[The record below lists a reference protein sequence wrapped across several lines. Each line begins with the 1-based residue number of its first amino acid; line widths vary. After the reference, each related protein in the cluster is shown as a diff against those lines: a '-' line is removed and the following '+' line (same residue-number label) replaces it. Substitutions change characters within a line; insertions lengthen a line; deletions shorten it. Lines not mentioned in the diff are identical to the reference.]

1 MSRRGRGHL
10 PQNQPPVTHHAA
22 GGCGAA
28 ASRAVWGTVA
38 AQAGLVLCVT
48 TAAAPLGATPP
59 ACAVARVVL
68 IDETSARR
76 LAEQVARQCF
86 MGTGSGG
93 SPLVYSRIELR
104 ADPGPAAPAR
114 WWVWIPETRNH
125 IEPSG
130 LYLTLDAA
138 TGTWVRRRVE

>member
-1 MSRRGRGHL
+1 MVL
-10 PQNQPPVTHHAA
+10 AVAA
-22 GGCGAA
+22 G
-28 ASRAVWGTVA
+28 
-38 AQAGLVLCVT
+38 
-48 TAAAPLGATPP
+48 AAPVGANPP
-59 ACAVARVVL
+59 ACAVARAVL
-68 IDETSARR
+68 SDEAGARR

-104 ADPGPAAPAR
+104 ADPDPGPGPAPAAPAR
-114 WWVWIPETRNH
+114 WWVWIPETRSG

-138 TGTWVRRRVE
+138 TGSWVRRRVE

>member
-1 MSRRGRGHL
+1 MSAE
-10 PQNQPPVTHHAA
+10 PPAWAVLVAQATLALGVAA
-22 GGCGAA
+22 GTAPVGAA
-28 ASRAVWGTVA
+28 PR
-38 AQAGLVLCVT
+38 
-48 TAAAPLGATPP
+48 
-59 ACAVARVVL
+59 ACAVARAVL
-68 IDETSARR
+68 IDEVGARR

-104 ADPGPAAPAR
+104 ADPGPAHAAPAR
-114 WWVWIPETRNH
+114 WWVWIPETRSD

-138 TGTWVRRRVE
+138 TGSWVRRRVE